1 MLVHALVVVFM
12 VGEHTQSGEKVVSD
26 SVKVKVVPHIDT
38 AYQNV
43 LHLAEDCLLHL
54 LVGISR
60 TNDFFLAEQVENAV
74 AAGLHLRCFAQV
86 L

>member
-1 MLVHALVVVFM
+1 
-12 VGEHTQSGEKVVSD
+12 
-26 SVKVKVVPHIDT
+26 
-38 AYQNV
+38 
-43 LHLAEDCLLHL
+43 

-74 AAGLHLRCFAQV
+74 AAGLHLRCFTQV

>member
-1 MLVHALVVVFM
+1 
-12 VGEHTQSGEKVVSD
+12 
-26 SVKVKVVPHIDT
+26 
-38 AYQNV
+38 
-43 LHLAEDCLLHL
+43 

-60 TNDFFLAEQVENAV
+60 TSDFFLAEQVENAV

>member
-1 MLVHALVVVFM
+1 M
-12 VGEHTQSGEKVVSD
+12 VWEHTQSGEKVVSD
-26 SVKVKVVPHIDT
+26 SVKVKVVPNIDT
-38 AYQNV
+38 AYQTV

-60 TNDFFLAEQVENAV
+60 TNYLFLPEQVENAV
-74 AAGLHLRCFAQV
+74 AARLNLRCFAQV